1 MLEHNEKYGVV
12 LGFDVP
18 VTRDAQE
25 LADSFKPPI
34 KVWLIVI
41 LVQFYKWFFL
51 DFHGRYHLSPDR
63 SIYETFNRPK
73 EEKTRRIETCCDIS
87 SITFNLTELRFRK
100 KRSNYCWCQSK
111 RRTTQNW
118 FAHLRP
124 CQSKIKYSLIHE
136 ICDEFSWLKN
146 ETEQEN
152 HNDSYC
158 FIKRAPSIIPGFHT
172 VWLIQYESY

>member
-1 MLEHNEKYGVV
+1 MT
-12 LGFDVP
+12 D
-18 VTRDAQE
+18 
-25 LADSFKPPI
+25 
-34 KVWLIVI
+34 
-41 LVQFYKWFFL
+41 FFL

-87 SITFNLTELRFRK
+87 SITFNFTKLRFRK

-124 CQSKIKYSLIHE
+124 CQSKLSNYSQIHWG
-136 ICDEFSWLKN
+136 CDVFWFSSSPCGGSTN
-146 ETEQEN
+146 GQM
-152 HNDSYC
+152 
-158 FIKRAPSIIPGFHT
+158 
-172 VWLIQYESY
+172 IQYNVATPIYES

>member
-34 KVWLIVI
+34 KVWFLSFEYLID
-41 LVQFYKWFFL
+41 FYGAPDPKMTFS

-73 EEKTRRIETCCDIS
+73 EEKTRGIETCCDIS
-87 SITFNLTELRFRK
+87 SITFNFTKLRFRK

-111 RRTTQNW
+111 GRPTKTW
-118 FAHLRP
+118 FAHLRT
-124 CQSKIKYSLIHE
+124 CQSKWKIL
-136 ICDEFSWLKN
+136 FLKKGAS
-146 ETEQEN
+146 
-152 HNDSYC
+152 HNS
-158 FIKRAPSIIPGFHT
+158 FFTIFF
-172 VWLIQYESY
+172 